1 MLKLKEQFCLF
12 TFYFLLEF
20 MPAPSIH
27 GFAEK
32 VALIINGSDGIGRA
46 VAMQLALQGCFVI
59 CSYAKTS
66 DEAKS
71 ALDELQMLGT
81 LANSFEFTDAKTLI
95 DEVEKLFGRLDLLV
109 NCVKSDADSSFQI
122 ETITN
127 ESVCLMKN
135 RPKGLIVNVINEN
148 QDVKFVENLPSHFRQ
163 NAVVTKVK
171 QEVIEHELFTSN
183 NNDDIARVVLF
194 FL

>member
-1 MLKLKEQFCLF
+1 
-12 TFYFLLEF
+12 

-59 CSYAKTS
+59 CSFSKTS
-66 DEAKS
+66 ENNKS
-71 ALDELQMLGT
+71 ALEELQMLGT
-81 LANSFEFTDAKTLI
+81 LANSFEFIDAKTLI
-95 DEVEKLFGRLDLLV
+95 DEVDKLFGRLDLLV
-109 NCVKSDADSSFQI
+109 NCVKSDDDSSFQI
-122 ETITN
+122 DTITR
-127 ESVCLMKN
+127 ESLRLMEF

-148 QDVKFVENLPSHFRQ
+148 QEVKFVENLPSHFRQ

-171 QEVIEHELFTSN
+171 KKLLNTNFLQQTTMTTSHELFIFLSN
-183 NNDDIARVVLF
+183 ESKALNNQVLF
-194 FL
+194 TD